1 MNLINDYL
9 STFNHDDLDSD
20 FEAVSNESLHD
31 LLQSISEAPHIAGN
45 FQDIFLADWIKQK
58 FLDFGLDHAEVWF
71 QNSYLCNNYN
81 LLLLN
86 LKFLHKGQ
94 KLPGIARLSK

>member
-9 STFNHDDLDSD
+9 STFNHDDLDYD

-31 LLQSISEAPHIAGN
+31 LLQSISEAPHLAGN

-58 FLDFGLDHAEVWF
+58 FLDFGLDHAEVTNF
-71 QNSYLCNNYN
+71 Y
-81 LLLLN
+81 
-86 LKFLHKGQ
+86 
-94 KLPGIARLSK
+94 II